1 VGIRGSH
8 AGESFIPLPLRG
20 AAALFTTMA
29 FQSQQYN
36 QDFTKC
42 PKCASHAFYVL
53 ETRSNKDY
61 TRRRR
66 HCKECK
72 HRETFYEIS
81 QEQYRKFQKES
92 KELEE
97 LTTKLRKLLLG
108 TDSDEDVKDRCK
120 TCMYVSHGK
129 CALGFPEAFT
139 PDAYDCSAYV
149 QKT

>member
-1 VGIRGSH
+1 
-8 AGESFIPLPLRG
+8 
-20 AAALFTTMA
+20 MA

-66 HCKECK
+66 HCKECG

-81 QEQYRKFQKES
+81 QERYRKFQKES

-97 LTTKLRKLLLG
+97 LMLKLRKLLLG
-108 TDSDEDVKDRCK
+108 DEEPTNAKERCK
-120 TCMYVSHGK
+120 ACTYASHGK

-139 PDAYDCSAYV
+139 PDAYDCSAFIAR
-149 QKT
+149 T

>member
-1 VGIRGSH
+1 
-8 AGESFIPLPLRG
+8 
-20 AAALFTTMA
+20 MA

-42 PKCASHAFYVL
+42 PKCQSHSFYVL

-66 HCKECK
+66 HCKDCQ

-81 QEQYRKFQKES
+81 QDRYRKFQKES

-97 LTTKLRKLLLG
+97 LLLKLRKLLMG
-108 TDSDEDVKDRCK
+108 DEEPESVKDKCK
-120 TCMYVSHGK
+120 LCMYASHGQ

-139 PDAYDCSAYV
+139 PDAYDCSAYIA
-149 QKT
+149 QT